1 MQVRSMPYGKY
12 DYSKNPM
19 SRKISGSR
27 GGEESF
33 GNAVEKVEKEEKG
46 EALSITIAGKGA
58 IQRQ

>member
-1 MQVRSMPYGKY
+1 MQVTSMPYGKY

-19 SRKISGSR
+19 NRKISGSR

-46 EALSITIAGKGA
+46 EALSIAIAGK
-58 IQRQ
+58 